1 MKKIIVYT
9 HNPVRD
15 SITDDCLCVALRKEG
30 HMVWKRT
37 YLDMDRDAVVMIKPD
52 LVVLPEI
59 RCEYSVDFAKRCKE
73 WGIQIVVRPCEVG
86 ISAESI
92 ADIKEDYRR
101 AIFGENW
108 PVNNYIDLVLCWG
121 PRMAELFVEHSKMD
135 HEKMAVV
142 GGIAFDQF
150 FLPPPAQEV
159 KRTEKKRV
167 MFATGFAYA
176 DRNPQYSVPEA
187 RPGDDVHRDMVET
200 DSRVRSQWFK
210 MIKRFWAEHSNEW
223 EVYVKVHPGE
233 RPAVYAAVL
242 KDTVVFCPPNS
253 PSVAALQHFDIVV
266 HAGSTM
272 AYEAHLM
279 KTPAIN
285 LLNVC
290 QDVIVSKISPNVT
303 TFEELT
309 EAIKTTPLG
318 QSNADG
324 AIIEILERDYYGTVD
339 GKASERAAEE
349 ISKLTDFSLS
359 KATIPNTWPQ
369 SSELKYLTPCI
380 LKDVEVWFCKG
391 CGTRYNV
398 QGPREM
404 VKCPC
409 CGIAN
414 VKMLLPEP
422 PKQGEKL

>member
-15 SITDDCLCVALRKEG
+15 SIVDDCLVAALRKEG

-37 YLDMDRDAVVMIKPD
+37 YLDRDKDAVVMIKPD
-52 LVVLPEI
+52 LVIMSEI
-59 RCEYSVDFAKRCKE
+59 RCEYSIDFTKQCKQ
-73 WGIQIVVRPCEVG
+73 WGIQVVVRPCEVG

-92 ADIKEDYRR
+92 PGIKEDYRR

-108 PVNNYIDLVLCWG
+108 PANNCIDLMLCWG
-121 PRMAELFVEHSKMD
+121 PKMKDLFVEYGGVDK
-135 HEKMAVV
+135 EKMVVV
-142 GGIAFDQF
+142 GGIAFDPF
-150 FLPPPAQEV
+150 FLPPPPQDI

-187 RPGDDVHRDMVET
+187 RPEDDVHKDMVET
-200 DSRVRSQWFK
+200 DSKARSQWFK
-210 MIKRFWAEHSNEW
+210 MIKQFWSEHGNDW
-223 EVYVKVHPGE
+223 EIYVKIHPGE

-242 KDTVVFCPPNS
+242 KDTVVFCPPKV

-266 HAGSTM
+266 HAGSTL
-272 AYEAHLM
+272 AYETHLL
-279 KTPAIN
+279 KKPAIN

-303 TFEELT
+303 TFEELA
-309 EAIKTTPLG
+309 EAIKTTPFD
-318 QSNADG
+318 QSNADE
-324 AIIEILERDYYGTVD
+324 AIIETLERDYYGIAD
-339 GKASERAAEE
+339 GKASERAAKE
-349 ISKLTDFSLS
+349 ISKLPDLGLT
-359 KATIPNTWPQ
+359 AIPDTWPQ
-369 SSELKYLTPCI
+369 NTEMKYMTSCI
-380 LKDVEVWFCKG
+380 LKDVEVWYCKG
-391 CGTRYNV
+391 CETRYNV

-414 VKMLLPEP
+414 VKMPIP
-422 PKQGEKL
+422 PQPT